1 MAQSRALQ
9 ELDAIIA
16 SRKASD
22 EALRQ
27 QLDQAYKVADY
38 LKQKLNSLECI
49 IGDLSDGQDVKALFG
64 GYSDDMERSEQIVLE
79 EAARRKSNKNENPKS
94 SANPITEAVDPTT
107 INAPASALQSSKDPL
122 DRDLN
127 RVLQALHNKV
137 GKSNKPRCWT
147 DSRITL
153 KPPVRSGKPPRPDY
167 LVVDILGPRQ
177 WDPTALQAM
186 AVLSAYSELTVDR
199 LSRLENILG
208 KCSKART
215 SLDALAEML
224 EVYNENAAAKAAAS
238 NLIVV

>member
-27 QLDQAYKVADY
+27 QLDQTYKVADY

-49 IGDLSDGQDVKALFG
+49 IGDLSDGQDVKALFEG
-64 GYSDDMERSEQIVLE
+64 CSDDMERSEQIVLE

-94 SANPITEAVDPTT
+94 SANPVTEAVDPTT

-137 GKSNKPRCWT
+137 
-147 DSRITL
+147 
-153 KPPVRSGKPPRPDY
+153 
-167 LVVDILGPRQ
+167 
-177 WDPTALQAM
+177 
-186 AVLSAYSELTVDR
+186 ELTVDR

-238 NLIVV
+238 NLI